1 MCTARRAGRGVE
13 AESPFPICFHSFP
26 ALCVLSLASVGC
38 LEEKLCSRAAPLVG
52 VVVVSILM
60 MTKRPTCFVIWGF
73 MGSRGKPSIDPIY
86 PIDS

>member
-1 MCTARRAGRGVE
+1 MCTARQAGRGVE
-13 AESPFPICFHSFP
+13 AKSPFPICFHVFP
-26 ALCVLSLASVGC
+26 ALCALNFASVGC

-60 MTKRPTCFVIWGF
+60 VTKRPVCFVIWGF
-73 MGSRGKPSIDPIY
+73 MGSQGKLSIDPIY